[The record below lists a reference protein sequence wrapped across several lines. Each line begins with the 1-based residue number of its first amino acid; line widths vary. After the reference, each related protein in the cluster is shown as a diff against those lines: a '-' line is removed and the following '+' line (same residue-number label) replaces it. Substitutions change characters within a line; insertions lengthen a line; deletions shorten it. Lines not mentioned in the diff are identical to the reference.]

1 MGIEITQLHFLM
13 SSQKAGVSLKKSVML
28 GRQDLLL
35 RPSEIKNIFNQYNM
49 SVDSEEIEHILND
62 ENHFAEPL
70 FVKLGAEVI
79 DSIDC
84 MPFEG
89 ATIVHD
95 MNLPLPEKLKNS
107 YSLVFDGGT
116 LEHVFNFPQSIKNCM
131 EMVKVD
137 GHFMSVTPCNNMM
150 GMVFINLAQ
159 SSFFE
164 YFVKRTA
171 LLLRVCLLTRGGD
184 LVLGFE

>member
-150 GMVFINLAQ
+150 GHGFYQFSPELFFRVFCEENGFVVEGMFIN
-159 SSFFE
+159 E
-164 YFVKRTA
+164 
-171 LLLRVCLLTRGGD
+171 GW
-184 LVLGFE
+184 GFGP